1 MKLTKEQLR
10 QIIKEEIGALSEM
23 VHHGHPI
30 NAPIMKILKL
40 YRDSRSSPEDQELIR
55 QAVGELQRSMF
66 RQADALSDEEV
77 GLELVENK

>member
-23 VHHGHPI
+23 GHHSHPV
-30 NAPIMKILKL
+30 NEPLQVILRL
-40 YRDSRSSPEDQELIR
+40 YEDGSPEDQELIR
-55 QAVGELQRSMF
+55 QAVGELQKSIF
-66 RQADALSDEEV
+66 RQADTLSDEEI